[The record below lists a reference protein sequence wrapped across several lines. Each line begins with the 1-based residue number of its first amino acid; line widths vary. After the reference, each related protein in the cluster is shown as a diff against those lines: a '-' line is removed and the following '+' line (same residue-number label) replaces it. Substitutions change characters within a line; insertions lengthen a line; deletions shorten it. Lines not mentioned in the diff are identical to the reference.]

1 MLGGEDGKLK
11 RARVLPRCRRS
22 SLRRPGCILLS
33 SATRTGARI
42 YAADVPGEH
51 RTAQPGGTVGS
62 RFIAEPAPIYR
73 GSTRSARCRHGPC
86 AHSREA
92 QEGCRSS
99 PPSYS
104 EAGCCPTC
112 RAHATDRGG
121 TKHEAIVYRSDDP
134 SARLRF
140 AIRTVCDHQPTLTAN
155 RARAKSPLKECRI
168 GKCGRDLSNVIAPL
182 KCQAFRKTG
191 VAIRIPPAPQKHV
204 GHSVHCIHDFPLRHV
219 ARGNSYVLH
228 LQRACDIFRS
238 CFRV

>member
-1 MLGGEDGKLK
+1 MRCRWRLQERSSAKPWIGRSVLLGSGSGINSINRGRARGEDGKLK

-33 SATRTGARI
+33 SAARTGARI

-51 RTAQPGGTVGS
+51 RAAQPGGTVGS

-112 RAHATDRGG
+112 RAHATDRSG
-121 TKHEAIVYRSDDP
+121 TNHEAIV
-134 SARLRF
+134 
-140 AIRTVCDHQPTLTAN
+140 
-155 RARAKSPLKECRI
+155 AKP
-168 GKCGRDLSNVIAPL
+168 V
-182 KCQAFRKTG
+182 
-191 VAIRIPPAPQKHV
+191 
-204 GHSVHCIHDFPLRHV
+204 
-219 ARGNSYVLH
+219 
-228 LQRACDIFRS
+228 
-238 CFRV
+238 